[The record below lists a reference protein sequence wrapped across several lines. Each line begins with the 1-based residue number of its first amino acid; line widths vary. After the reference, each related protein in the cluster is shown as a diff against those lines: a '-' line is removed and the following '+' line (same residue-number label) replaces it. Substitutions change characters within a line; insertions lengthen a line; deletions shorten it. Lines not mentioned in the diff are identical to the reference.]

1 MRAATWLGA
10 WAFVLMAVG
19 SRQSADGQL
28 VYLPTAYY
36 RLPTGAA
43 PKGFDVKRDR
53 IERGKVETVEYDS
66 KSAGAARKMLV
77 YTPPGYSKDAK
88 YPVLYLLHGADDD
101 ETGWQKKGSADVI
114 LDNLYADKKL
124 TPMIVVMPNGLV
136 NVNANKVES
145 IENDLLKD
153 LIPYVE
159 MHYSVKADRD
169 HRALAGL
176 SMGAAQSL
184 TIGLKHLDQ
193 FAWVGAFSGANL
205 RGSQADLVPDP
216 DAAAKKLRLLW
227 LSCGDKD
234 KLAGEQLKSLHSF
247 LDEKKVPHIYH
258 VDSGGHEWPV
268 WKNDLYLVA
277 QLLFRDKPADAPVD
291 KLKNKTPMATPAESL
306 TVKKDFKAELLYSVP
321 KDLQGSWVNLCVDPK
336 GRLIVSDQYGP
347 LYRVTPP
354 PLTTTLSPIQ
364 GEKGR
369 GEGASRGHETR
380 VEKLDLPLG
389 GAHGL
394 LWAFDSLYVMVN
406 ENVNIGGVRP
416 QRGLHRVRSKD
427 GGDTFE
433 KPEFLHEV
441 QGEGEHG
448 AHAVLLAPDGKS
460 LYVICGDSTKM
471 VTPLAASRV
480 PKLWG
485 EDHLLP
491 RMRDGNGFM
500 AGVLGPGGCI
510 YKVDPDGKNWQLIS
524 TGYRNQFDA
533 AFNRQGDLFTYDAD
547 MEWDMNTPW
556 YRPTRVCLA
565 SSGSEFGWRNGA
577 GKWPPYYPD
586 SLPAI
591 YNVGPGSPT
600 GMTFGYGA
608 KFPAKYQE
616 ALFMCDWSYGKL
628 YAMHLSPEASAYKG
642 ELEEFLNGSP
652 LPLTDVVVNPK
663 DGALYFT
670 IGGRK
675 TQSGLYRVTYVGKE
689 STAPSKGDDRG
700 AAARA
705 HRHQLEA
712 FHGFQ
717 DPRAVETAWP
727 YLGHEDRYMRFAAR
741 VAVEHQDP
749 KTWQKRALAEKDSET
764 ALGALLALVRATGQD
779 PFHHPR
785 KPADPVPGADLKGSI
800 LEALARID
808 WDKLT
813 DPQRLD
819 LLRVYAILFN
829 RTGKPDEAARK
840 NLISRLDAHYP
851 AKSRELNAE
860 LCQTLVYLEAPA
872 VVEKTLALLAAAPT
886 QEEQL
891 EYAKSLRVLKTGWTL
906 PQRSLYFAWLQKA
919 TQFKGG
925 ASLRGFLNLMLEDA
939 IGSLNEAEKTALL
952 KSSMLNL
959 MNSAAAAPT
968 SAKPRPNVKQWKLD
982 ELTPIV
988 EKGLTKRDFDRGRRL
1003 FGEANCF
1010 ACHRFDNEG
1019 GSQGPDLTILSGRY
1033 SARDVLE
1040 KVLDPNK
1047 AISDQYSA
1055 MIITTIDGKRVTG
1068 RIVNHNAENMSVMTN
1083 MLDPNGLVNVNAN
1096 KVESIEKSKVSMMPT
1111 GLLDT
1116 FKEDEILDLVAYL
1129 LSRGDRKHKMFEK

>member
-1 MRAATWLGA
+1 
-10 WAFVLMAVG
+10 
-19 SRQSADGQL
+19 
-28 VYLPTAYY
+28 
-36 RLPTGAA
+36 
-43 PKGFDVKRDR
+43 
-53 IERGKVETVEYDS
+53 
-66 KSAGAARKMLV
+66 
-77 YTPPGYSKDAK
+77 
-88 YPVLYLLHGADDD
+88 
-101 ETGWQKKGSADVI
+101 
-114 LDNLYADKKL
+114 
-124 TPMIVVMPNGLV
+124 V

-184 TIGLKHLDQ
+184 SIGLKHLDQ

-234 KLAGEQLKSLHSF
+234 KLAGEQLKALHDF

-258 VDSGGHEWPV
+258 VESGGHEWPV
-268 WKNDLYLVA
+268 WKNDLYLVS
-277 QLLFRDKPADAPVD
+277 QLLFRDKPADELVD

-306 TVKKDFKAELLYSVP
+306 TVKKDFKAELLYTVP

-369 GEGASRGHETR
+369 GEGASRGRETR

-433 KPEFLHEV
+433 KAEFLHEV

-448 AHAVLLAPDGKS
+448 THAVLLAPDGKS

-510 YKVDPDGKNWQLIS
+510 YKVDPDGKNWELIS

-565 SSGSEFGWRNGA
+565 ASGSEFGWRNGA

-586 SLPAI
+586 S
-591 YNVGPGSPT
+591 
-600 GMTFGYGA
+600 
-608 KFPAKYQE
+608 
-616 ALFMCDWSYGKL
+616 
-628 YAMHLSPEASAYKG
+628 
-642 ELEEFLNGSP
+642 
-652 LPLTDVVVNPK
+652 
-663 DGALYFT
+663 
-670 IGGRK
+670 R
-675 TQSGLYRVTYVGKE
+675 
-689 STAPSKGDDRG
+689 
-700 AAARA
+700 
-705 HRHQLEA
+705 
-712 FHGFQ
+712 
-717 DPRAVETAWP
+717 
-727 YLGHEDRYMRFAAR
+727 
-741 VAVEHQDP
+741 
-749 KTWQKRALAEKDSET
+749 
-764 ALGALLALVRATGQD
+764 
-779 PFHHPR
+779 
-785 KPADPVPGADLKGSI
+785 
-800 LEALARID
+800 
-808 WDKLT
+808 
-813 DPQRLD
+813 
-819 LLRVYAILFN
+819 
-829 RTGKPDEAARK
+829 
-840 NLISRLDAHYP
+840 
-851 AKSRELNAE
+851 
-860 LCQTLVYLEAPA
+860 
-872 VVEKTLALLAAAPT
+872 
-886 QEEQL
+886 
-891 EYAKSLRVLKTGWTL
+891 
-906 PQRSLYFAWLQKA
+906 
-919 TQFKGG
+919 
-925 ASLRGFLNLMLEDA
+925 
-939 IGSLNEAEKTALL
+939 
-952 KSSMLNL
+952 
-959 MNSAAAAPT
+959 
-968 SAKPRPNVKQWKLD
+968 
-982 ELTPIV
+982 
-988 EKGLTKRDFDRGRRL
+988 
-1003 FGEANCF
+1003 
-1010 ACHRFDNEG
+1010 
-1019 GSQGPDLTILSGRY
+1019 LSG
-1033 SARDVLE
+1033 
-1040 KVLDPNK
+1040 
-1047 AISDQYSA
+1047 
-1055 MIITTIDGKRVTG
+1055 
-1068 RIVNHNAENMSVMTN
+1068 
-1083 MLDPNGLVNVNAN
+1083 
-1096 KVESIEKSKVSMMPT
+1096 
-1111 GLLDT
+1111 
-1116 FKEDEILDLVAYL
+1116 
-1129 LSRGDRKHKMFEK
+1129 